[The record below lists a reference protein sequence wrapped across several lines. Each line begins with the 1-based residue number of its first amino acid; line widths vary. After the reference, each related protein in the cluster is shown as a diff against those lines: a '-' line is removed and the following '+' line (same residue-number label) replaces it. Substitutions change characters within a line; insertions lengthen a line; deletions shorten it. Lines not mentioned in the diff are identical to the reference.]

1 MWAVV
6 KGFIEKNTWAG
17 LEEFYKALV
26 QAMQQEL
33 SLVPIQRGRRPK
45 RQGSMQQQVQPPI
58 ITMATRQS
66 LCIDETPQI
75 TAQHTF
81 TMDDRKSH
89 SHSTNYNKLSWIVII
104 LLLGLLIFNVIL
116 YVKLW
121 NMEERN
127 ERLPDFS
134 AMK

>member
-1 MWAVV
+1 V
-6 KGFIEKNTWAG
+6 KGFIEKNTWVG

-45 RQGSMQQQVQPPI
+45 RQGSIQQQVQQPV
-58 ITMATRQS
+58 ITVARQS
-66 LCIDETPQI
+66 LVDDTPQLVTNNSRHI
-75 TAQHTF
+75 F

-89 SHSTNYNKLSWIVII
+89 TNSNSSSKLSWIVII

-121 NMEERN
+121 KMEDRSEN
-127 ERLPDFS
+127 IPDLS